1 MEALPPK
8 GISGLLLVVLLI
20 ALVGSIGAAS
30 FILKAGGESG
40 TAPGLQAPTLISP
53 PNGATDV
60 SLTPT
65 FNWSPVSDA
74 LSYYLQ
80 LSTSSDFS
88 SPLLFQVAGPPY
100 TLPSQYSLSTNTTYY
115 WRVRAAKG
123 SVEFSSW
130 SSVWHFTT
138 TPKIFVSP
146 GQLMLEN
153 IENGRTVIV
162 IRHMGG
168 WKKAEN
174 VVYRADNVVE
184 NSPVDGKFHWKNLEL
199 RLNYVIVP
207 AENIVTFISEGR
219 NAIGRGYGYYSMV
232 EGDIIRIQLGTP
244 LKTGNEVSLKW
255 KNQTLV
261 EMTVTY

>member
-1 MEALPPK
+1 LPPK

-100 TLPSQYSLSTNTTYY
+100 TLRESLSENTTYY

-130 SSVWHFTT
+130 SSVWRFTT
-138 TPKIFVSP
+138 KVLPP
-146 GQLMLEN
+146 GSWRLEN
-153 IENGRTVIV
+153 IESGKTVVWIFYWYGR
-162 IRHMGG
+162 
-168 WKKAEN
+168 KAE
-174 VVYRADNVVE
+174 NVVE
-184 NSPVDGKFHWKNLEL
+184 NSPADGKFHWKNLEL
-199 RLNYVIVP
+199 RLNGVIVP
-207 AENIVTFISEGR
+207 AEKIITFVSEGKS
-219 NAIGRGYGYYSMV
+219 AFGKGYGYYSMV
-232 EGDIIRIQLGTP
+232 VGDSIRIQLDTP
-244 LKTGNEVSLKW
+244 LKRGDKVSLKW
-255 KNQTLV
+255 VPLNLILV
-261 EMTVTY
+261 ENTVY